1 MVGHQADPECLET
14 KLNKT
19 LYGSGVLLAALDAK
33 DFIRRH
39 GNSLSLVL
47 DTIAGTRGVD
57 LFYEADRLL
66 ACSSP
71 DPVDVGMVVR
81 RMRDLLVEAPTPK
94 VRHVALLR
102 WHRAR
107 LTELAGA
114 LPQ

>member
-1 MVGHQADPECLET
+1 MVGLHADPECLET

-47 DTIAGTRGVD
+47 DAIAGTPGVD

-81 RMRDLLVEAPTPK
+81 RMRDLLVEAPMPK
-94 VRHVALLR
+94 VRPVALLR